1 MESLKFHRKPPYPT
15 LLRPAGRPPLKQPHG
30 RFRGG
35 PPAERATS
43 HLHIPRRTPMIA
55 NVHRAK
61 VGEGKRLEVGRR
73 IEKGL
78 LGEKT
83 GAYFEGKMD
92 SLNYREGLP

>member
-1 MESLKFHRKPPYPT
+1 
-15 LLRPAGRPPLKQPHG
+15 
-30 RFRGG
+30 
-35 PPAERATS
+35 
-43 HLHIPRRTPMIA
+43 MIA
-55 NVHRAK
+55 NVQRAK

-92 SLNYREGLP
+92 SLNYRQGLP